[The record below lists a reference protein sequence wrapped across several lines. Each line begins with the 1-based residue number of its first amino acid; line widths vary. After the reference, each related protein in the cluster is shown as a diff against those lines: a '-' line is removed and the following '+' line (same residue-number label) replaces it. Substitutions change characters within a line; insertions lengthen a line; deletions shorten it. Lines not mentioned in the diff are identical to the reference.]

1 MYFHWYL
8 CEICMES
15 STESKRPAMKTVLV
29 TGGNRGI
36 GLQICR
42 ELDKLGHQV
51 ILGSRDLEKGKMA
64 ASSFSKNMIV
74 RQLDV
79 TDEESILR
87 LFDYIKTNI
96 GKLDVLINNAGLGA
110 TQWSREKSI
119 LSSAKNI
126 LETRFNSV
134 WKVAKT
140 LTPMLRRTGVVAQKE
155 TTGNVSLANVK
166 YLMDTNFYGPWRMI
180 QVFTPLLLKSENGR
194 VINISSGI
202 GELGSLN
209 SEYPAYSLSKT
220 SLNALTI
227 MFSNELKEQGIS
239 VNAMCPGWVK
249 TDMGGPDAPREVS
262 EGADTAVW
270 LTTEK
275 EIPTGK
281 FFRDRKEINW

>member
-1 MYFHWYL
+1 
-8 CEICMES
+8 MES
-15 STESKRPAMKTVLV
+15 STESKRSAMKTVLV

-42 ELDKLGHQV
+42 ELDKLGHQ
-51 ILGSRDLEKGKMA
+51 IIMGSRDLEKGKKA
-64 ASSFSKNMIV
+64 ASQFSKNIIV
-74 RQLDV
+74 KQLDV
-79 TDEESILR
+79 TDEESILH
-87 LFDYIKTNI
+87 LFDFIKTDI

-110 TQWSREKSI
+110 TQWLREKSI

-126 LETRFNSV
+126 LETRFTSV

-140 LTPMLRRTGVVAQKE
+140 LTPLLRKTGVVAQKE
-155 TTGNVSLANVK
+155 TAGNVTLANVK
-166 YLMDTNFYGPWRMI
+166 YLMETNFYGPWRMM
-180 QVFTPLLLKSENGR
+180 QVFIPLLLKSKNGR
-194 VINISSGI
+194 VINISSGM

-209 SEYPAYSLSKT
+209 GEYPAYSLSKT

-227 MFSNELKEQGIS
+227 MFSNELKEQGVS

-275 EIPTGK
+275 EIPTGI
-281 FFRDRKEINW
+281 FFRDRNEINW

>member
-1 MYFHWYL
+1 
-8 CEICMES
+8 MES

-51 ILGSRDLEKGKMA
+51 ILGSRDLEKGKKA
-64 ASSFSKNMIV
+64 ASSFSENMIV

-166 YLMDTNFYGPWRMI
+166 YLMDTNFYGPRRMI